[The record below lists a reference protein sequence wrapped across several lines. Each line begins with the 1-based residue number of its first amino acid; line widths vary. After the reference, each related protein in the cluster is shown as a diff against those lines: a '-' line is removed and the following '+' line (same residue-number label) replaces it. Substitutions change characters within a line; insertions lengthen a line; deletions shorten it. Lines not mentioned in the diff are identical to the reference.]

1 LRKVIIAVLLS
12 MLLFGSIYF
21 IELNICKLSYR
32 KNKYEAEEILRIAHN
47 LVDNQSRKNENV
59 SINNDSSTSNVLNN
73 NKETKMNKSENDI
86 IGILYIEKLDIE
98 APVKE
103 GTTQEVM
110 KTSIG
115 HFPESDYWNGNVSL
129 ASHNSGT
136 SMHYF
141 QDIHTLNINDQI
153 KYKTQF
159 GEKVY
164 KVQSIDKINDTDWSK
179 VVKNDSY
186 EKQKNTITLITC
198 INGQPDYRLCVR
210 GVEV

>member
-1 LRKVIIAVLLS
+1 MKKIIIAVLLS
-12 MLLFGSIYF
+12 MLLFGSICF
-21 IELNICKLSYR
+21 IEFNICKLSYR

-47 LVDNQSRKNENV
+47 LIDNQSTENETV

-110 KTSIG
+110 KTSVG
-115 HFPESDYWNGNVSL
+115 HFSESDFWNGNVSL

-141 QDIHTLNINDQI
+141 QNIHTLKVNDRI
-153 KYKTQF
+153 KYKTQL
-159 GEKVY
+159 GEKIY
-164 KVQSIDKINDTDWSK
+164 KVQSIDTIKDTDWSK
-179 VVKNDSY
+179 VVKNDDY
-186 EKQKNTITLITC
+186 KNQENTITLITC

-210 GVEV
+210 GVEI

>member
-1 LRKVIIAVLLS
+1 LRKITIAVLIS
-12 MLLFGSIYF
+12 MLLLGSVCF
-21 IELNICKLSYR
+21 IEFNICKLSYKR
-32 KNKYEAEEILRIAHN
+32 NKDESEEILKIAHN
-47 LVDNQSRKNENV
+47 LTDNQKIVNESENMNNNEN
-59 SINNDSSTSNVLNN
+59 I
-73 NKETKMNKSENDI
+73 KRSENEI